1 MKDKFKNYLVDKF
14 KQIAPTKNAMEYR
27 NKMLHSLLD
36 RAQELQIKGI
46 TDKDLIYNIC
56 IEELGDFDK
65 TLNEF
70 ENEQIKTKETARKT
84 VVLSAIYIATM
95 LLLVT
100 TYLIVGGVT
109 KIWHPTWLIIVGG
122 AFILINVASG
132 FIVFSKNSIKPIVK
146 RLIVA
151 VNISLITV
159 FLFLLLQLAINLNG
173 SWQAFLIL
181 PMLLFAVDT
190 IISFITKSKIR
201 WFELPIFV
209 EVFAVML
216 YVLLGL
222 NIQNFWHPGWLLC
235 LAGVLF
241 AVIEGVMYIINKS
254 KQNKQKETRK
264 NYKQYKELDERYYTE
279 WDDWGTLWL

>member
-279 WDDWGTLWL
+279 WDD